1 MPCAVGPLRRDQLAH
16 LVRAAGAILQA
27 DDVVVIGSQA
37 IVGSYDEMILP
48 AEVILSIEA
57 DIAPI
62 GDDDGRR
69 ADLIDGSIGEA
80 SMFHEAYGVY
90 AQGVD
95 LSTALV
101 ASGWRD
107 RLLPLVD
114 PATGTTGWCLD
125 VHDLC
130 AAKLLAARPKDG
142 VFVGAVI
149 GARLADPAEIGRL
162 LDDTDVGEE
171 RRQPARAKL
180 AAMAD
185 NGLPAAGRASWWR
198 RRHSWIADRL
208 RQAPRRRPEL

>member
-1 MPCAVGPLRRDQLAH
+1 MPCAVGLLRRDQLAH

-149 GARLADPAEIGRL
+149 SARLADLDATPGSPTDCARPLGDGPNFEAHGQSQLAPSLAHQAFAGGSASGR
-162 LDDTDVGEE
+162 
-171 RRQPARAKL
+171 
-180 AAMAD
+180 
-185 NGLPAAGRASWWR
+185 
-198 RRHSWIADRL
+198 IRL
-208 RQAPRRRPEL
+208 